1 MPYEPG
7 NESVERELLKLQLWA
22 KDADIDLNGR
32 NGEEGV
38 IREWRDFKSQL
49 KVIILIFGA
58 ICATPGVL
66 VALSALGVIHLR

>member
-49 KVIILIFGA
+49 KVIVAVFGFVCGVPA
-58 ICATPGVL
+58 IL
-66 VALSALGVIHLR
+66 VALSALGVVHLR